1 MTKTTVTHAQL
12 YDMEDVAKYG
22 ATAVRRAKDYVQTI
36 EHSFIEMLS
45 IPSFMTQLDST
56 GTTQLEPI
64 VVLPGVSLTSN
75 VTGPSPHRIMMIGC
89 WPNKL
94 EENGKGLLKGEW
106 VNELINLAEET
117 SFPIKD
123 VYYTTLSKIHIP
135 GKKTAI
141 PKEVVADFMPLLI
154 KEIELVQPEII
165 ILLGSKV
172 LKAIMGGHATLEKYR
187 NITIDAD
194 KSPLKTK
201 TAVMMDFSAI
211 LAVPEFKGPIQVDMI
226 RLTSELK
233 NQNSAVLDPVVI
245 DYKNV
250 YTLADLEQSF
260 TRIEEEYSGWV
271 AVDCEWGGGNYLQGT
286 LRSIQFSWEPGKAIV
301 AVFTSA
307 GLVPTELGN
316 NSKTAWEHIKR
327 FIENGKTRIIGHFIR
342 ADLPWIQSRGVD
354 IRFATLVGWDTALA
368 GHLLDENW
376 AQGLEVYTARH
387 TPMGRY
393 ELPLSDWIKET
404 KYDVDTLGYGGI
416 PDEILLPYAAQ
427 DADATFRIFM
437 HQFGEMNLP
446 ENKKIYSLFE
456 EIVMR
461 ATLPILEIEMTG
473 MTVDIQRLELLAHKY
488 TEKKVE
494 LENQLRILLNWPDFN
509 PDAPAQKAAAMF
521 GWVKPGSK
529 TSKTNPPTTA
539 TLNYFEPIK
548 TTTDRPWPE
557 VMKIGNLTGIT
568 PSTDRSVL
576 NELILNNP
584 DSVFLDTLLLYTAI
598 SQTVKSFTGELVE
611 DSLAR
616 TYDVSGGLLPKLW
629 CDGKAHTRIR
639 QTLETGRYG
648 HSDPNMAQLPKT
660 AEDLVGKAFKE
671 SAEKIPSIRSCFMA
685 EPGWCLI
692 DCDWVQA
699 ELYVMAWLSGD
710 ISMQTKLKEPG
721 SDFHSEVA
729 IEMFRLESPPSDYTK
744 GKKEWLKET
753 GNSKYRTIAKTI
765 TFGIAYGR
773 GALAIKK
780 AVYLEKV
787 NISVEEAQ
795 EAIDKFKSTFPE
807 LTTWLYEQQNKSD
820 QSQQAYVE
828 NGFGRRRRFCAT
840 TDKEV
845 RAHQRRQAMNA
856 PIQGTVGDLM
866 SLALV
871 NLFMIRE
878 VEKPH
883 LQYKILMSVHD
894 QVIITCPITQIEE
907 TLEVMQ
913 LAMCDRCKIPNNDL
927 ALEIDGE
934 VCIRW
939 SEALTEQDVTL
950 YPALA
955 KYVK

>member
-36 EHSFIEMLS
+36 EHSFIEMLY
-45 IPSFMTQLDST
+45 IPSSIATPDVHGNMDST
-56 GTTQLEPI
+56 ST
-64 VVLPGVSLTSN
+64 LPGVNMLSE
-75 VTGPSPHRIMMIGC
+75 VPGPHPHKIMMIGC
-89 WPNKL
+89 WPNKI
-94 EENGKGLLKGEW
+94 ERQNKSLLRGEW
-106 VNELINLAEET
+106 VDELKNLVKET
-117 SFPIKD
+117 SFPVID
-123 VYYTTLSKIHIP
+123 TYYTTLSKIHID

-141 PKEVVADFMPLLI
+141 PKDVVADFMPLLM
-154 KEIELVQPEII
+154 KEIELVKPELI

-172 LKAIMGGHATLEKYR
+172 MKAIMGGHATLEKYK
-187 NITIDAD
+187 NTTIDAAT
-194 KSPLKTK
+194 SPLGIKT
-201 TAVMMDFSAI
+201 TFMMDFSAI
-211 LAVPEFKGPIQVDMI
+211 MAMPEARGPIKIDML
-226 RLTSELK
+226 RVVSELQ
-233 NQNSAVLDPVVI
+233 NQNSVVVDPIVI

-250 YTLADLEQSF
+250 YTMADLKQSLALIEQ
-260 TRIEEEYSGWV
+260 EYSGWV
-271 AVDCEWGGGNYLQGT
+271 AVDCEWGGGNHLLGT

-301 AVFTSA
+301 VVFALA
-307 GLVPTELGN
+307 GLIPTELGN
-316 NSKTAWEHIKR
+316 NSKAAWEHIKS

-376 AQGLEVYTARH
+376 SQGLEVYTSRH
-387 TPMGRY
+387 TQMGRY
-393 ELPLSDWIKET
+393 ELPLNNWIKET

-446 ENKKIYSLFE
+446 GNKKLLNLFE
-456 EIVMR
+456 QIVMR

-473 MTVDIQRLELLAHKY
+473 MSVDRQRLELLSHKY
-488 TEKKVE
+488 TSKKAE
-494 LENQLRILLNWPDFN
+494 LEGELKRLLNWPDFN
-509 PDAPAQKAAAMF
+509 PDAPAQKASALF
-521 GWVKPGSK
+521 GWLKPE
-529 TSKTNPPTTA
+529 SKTNPPPTA

-548 TTTDRPWPE
+548 TTTDKPWSDA
-557 VMKIGNLTGIT
+557 MKSGNLFAVT

-576 NELILNNP
+576 NELILNHP
-584 DSVFLDTLLLYTAI
+584 DNVFLDTLLLYTAI

-611 DSLAR
+611 DSVTG
-616 TYDVSGGLLPKLW
+616 TYDINGGLIPKLW

-660 AEDLVGKAFKE
+660 AEDLVSKAFKE
-671 SAEKIPSIRSCFMA
+671 DAERIPSIRSCFRA

-729 IEMFRLESPPSDYTK
+729 IEMFKLEPPPSDYTK

-795 EAIDKFKSTFPE
+795 EAIDKFKSTFPQ
-807 LTTWLYEQQNKSD
+807 LTDWLY
-820 QSQQAYVE
+820 SQQAKVDTEPRYVE
-828 NGFGRRRRFCAT
+828 NGLGRRRRFFPV
-840 TDKEV
+840 TDREV
-845 RAHQRRQAMNA
+845 MSHQKRQAMNA

-894 QVIITCPITQIEE
+894 QVIITCPITQVEE
-907 TLEVMQ
+907 TLQVMQ
-913 LAMCDRCKIPNNDL
+913 MAMCDKCKIPNNDL
-927 ALEIDGE
+927 TLEIDQE

-939 SEALTEQDVTL
+939 SESLTEQDLTL

>member
-1 MTKTTVTHAQL
+1 MNITTVSA
-12 YDMEDVAKYG
+12 DVSKYG
-22 ATAVRRAKDYVQTI
+22 ATAVRRAQEYVQTI
-36 EHSFIEMLS
+36 EHSFIEMLN
-45 IPSFMTQLDST
+45 IPSSIAQSNSN
-56 GTTQLEPI
+56 GVLESI
-64 VVLPGVSLTSN
+64 TVLPGISVQADIL
-75 VTGPSPHRIMMIGC
+75 GPSPHRIMMIGC

-94 EENGKGLLKGEW
+94 ESDDKRLLKGEW
-106 VNELINLAEET
+106 VTELKNLAKET

-123 VYYTTLSKIHIP
+123 VYYTTLSKVYIP

-141 PKEVVADFMPLLI
+141 PKDVVEDFMPLLI

-172 LKAIMGGHATLEKYR
+172 LKAIMGGHATLEKYK
-187 NITIDAD
+187 NTTIDAD
-194 KSPLKTK
+194 ESPLKVK
-201 TAVMMDFSAI
+201 TSFMMDFSAI
-211 LAVPEFKGPIQVDMI
+211 LAMPEFKGPIKIDML
-226 RLTSELK
+226 RLVSELN
-233 NQNSAVLDPVVI
+233 NQSSVVVDPVVI
-245 DYKNV
+245 DYTNV
-250 YTLADLEQSF
+250 YTMADLQQSL
-260 TRIEEEYSGWV
+260 TRIEQEYSGWV
-271 AVDCEWGGGNYLQGT
+271 AIDCEWGGGNHLLGT

-301 AVFTSA
+301 VVFTLA
-307 GLVPTELGN
+307 GLIPTELGN
-316 NSKTAWEHIKR
+316 NSKAAWQHIKR
-327 FIENGKTRIIGHFIR
+327 FMENGKTKMVAHFIR

-354 IRFATLVGWDTALA
+354 VRLAALPGWDTALA

-376 AQGLEVYTARH
+376 SQGLEVYTSRH

-393 ELPLSDWIKET
+393 ELPLSNWIKET

-446 ENKKIYSLFE
+446 ENKKLYTLFE
-456 EIVMR
+456 QIVMP

-473 MTVDIQRLELLAHKY
+473 MTVDIQRLRLLSHKY
-488 TEKKVE
+488 TEKKTE
-494 LENQLRILLNWPDFN
+494 LANKLRLLLNWPDFN
-509 PDAPAQKAAAMF
+509 PDAPAQKASAMF
-521 GWVKPGSK
+521 GWLKLG
-529 TSKTNPPTTA
+529 SKTNPPPTA
-539 TLNYFEPIK
+539 TLNYFEPVK
-548 TTTDRPWPE
+548 TTTDRPWTE
-557 VMKIGNLTGIT
+557 AMSKDNLATLT

-611 DSLAR
+611 DNLSG
-616 TYDVSGGLLPKLW
+616 TYDVEGGLLPKLW

-671 SAEKIPSIRSCFMA
+671 EADRVPSIRSCFMA

-710 ISMQTKLKEPG
+710 ISMQAKLKEPG

-729 IEMFRLESPPSDYTK
+729 IEMFRLDPPPSDYTK

-795 EAIDKFKSTFPE
+795 EAINKFKGTFPE
-807 LTTWLYEQQNKSD
+807 LTDWLY
-820 QSQQAYVE
+820 SQQAKVDQGPRYVE
-828 NGFGRRRRFCAT
+828 NGLGRRRRFFPV
-840 TDKEV
+840 TDKV
-845 RAHQRRQAMNA
+845 VMAHQKRLAMNA

-871 NLFMIRE
+871 NLFMLRDLE
-878 VEKPH
+878 RPH

-913 LAMCDRCKIPNNDL
+913 IAMCDRCKIPNNDL
-927 ALEIDGE
+927 TLEIDEE